1 MSISLEH
8 ENKPELWRATASTAA
23 EILHTILTSIAA
35 SFEGSMSIMSKMAT
49 LARAELALA
58 MAAADGMR
66 RWAEVSAKYGETLL
80 GAAGAVTR
88 EPSETRML
96 GWDKAA
102 AQALAAYRDYVRE
115 LAALPGI
122 SSMHY
127 YDQLGQLRTKAGAKS
142 DGPSEPA
149 PPPTASMLKLADE
162 IAASATPPSGE
173 QPLPPPLA
181 QP

>member
-1 MSISLEH
+1 
-8 ENKPELWRATASTAA
+8 
-23 EILHTILTSIAA
+23 
-35 SFEGSMSIMSKMAT
+35 MSIMSKMAT

-58 MAAADGMR
+58 MTVADGMR
-66 RWAEVSAKYGETLL
+66 RLAEVSAKYGETLL

-102 AQALAAYRDYVRE
+102 AQALGAYRDYVRE

-127 YDQLGQLRTKAGAKS
+127 YDQLGQLRGKAGAKS
-142 DGPSEPA
+142 DGPSEPV

-162 IAASATPPSGE
+162 IAASPTPPSG
-173 QPLPPPLA
+173 QPLEPPPLA